1 MYKKAVGNTEVV
13 ATTSVLPTGNWPKW
27 ATLAKVATLAR
38 KKKSHA
44 MWKF

>member
-13 ATTSVLPTGNWPKW
+13 ATTSVLPTGK
-27 ATLAKVATLAR
+27 LAKVGHFGQ
-38 KKKSHA
+38 KKKSRT